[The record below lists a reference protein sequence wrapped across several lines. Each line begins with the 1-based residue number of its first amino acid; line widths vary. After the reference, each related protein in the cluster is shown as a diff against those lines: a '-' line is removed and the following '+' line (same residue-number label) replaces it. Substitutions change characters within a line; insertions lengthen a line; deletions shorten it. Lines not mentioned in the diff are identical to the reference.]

1 MSQSEADPGRAT
13 RNCKP
18 EKNVKQV
25 NSPVRVAAYE
35 CFPSDMSGYASS
47 LGNKKRLKRIKVSF
61 SIVVFCNYCQN

>member
-18 EKNVKQV
+18 EKYVKKV

-35 CFPSDMSGYASS
+35 CFPSDMSGYVSS
-47 LGNKKRLKRIKVSF
+47 LGNKKHLKRSKVSCG
-61 SIVVFCNYCQN
+61 IVVFCN